1 MVMAF
6 SAWES
11 AVLGYDGLPAYTQRG
26 WMNHAGMRSAT
37 AHMMERFDVRPR
49 DPELGSSK
57 FSGGNQQKLVLAR
70 ELGQA
75 PKVLLVGQPTRGVD
89 IGAIEF
95 IYSQLRAMRDAGCAV
110 LVVSSEL
117 DEILALSN
125 RVIVMNQ
132 GRVTGELAIEEC
144 TEANL
149 GLLMT
154 GGAH

>member
-1 MVMAF
+1 MDFA
-6 SAWES
+6 AWES
-11 AVLGYDGLPAYTQRG
+11 AVLGYDGLPDYCSG
-26 WMNHAGMRSAT
+26 PWMRHDAMHKAT
-37 AHMMERFDVRPR
+37 TNMMERFDVRPR
-49 DPELGSSK
+49 DPALGSAK

-95 IYSQLRAMRDAGCAV
+95 IYSQLRTMRDAGCAV

-117 DEILALSN
+117 DEILALSD

-132 GRVTGELAIEEC
+132 GRIAGELAIADC
-144 TEANL
+144 TEAGL

-154 GGAH
+154 GATQ